1 MVSVAGLVKMFS
13 YSRNPALEI
22 PYMRY
27 PDQGGEVPVILINS
41 FANAFGF
48 LAIIT
53 IANCTLVLL
62 YKAGHYRIVKAWL
75 ITGSALILLVT
86 GYYFLGRLLFLFN
99 APTDHFSCALVTW
112 NVGVGGIVALYFD
125 APCQLQQSYLVY
137 ASVLMAMVLEEAFP
151 NWTSWIF
158 LLLVSLWDVFAVL
171 CFLGPLRVL
180 HETAKKRN
188 EPLFPALVFSTSS
201 AWCYEIASAVE
212 DTERQVD
219 PGPTK
224 WCSEQS
230 EARPVTPGHP
240 FAMQVSAGTECTS
253 PAFVTDHSGP
263 RVQPQYFSQILDG
276 GTAAGDG
283 ALTSTAIISGSP
295 TVRSQSA
302 NQPFI
307 ERATSVGCTGAGEG
321 EPFVSLANMT
331 TWPAVKPA
339 LMAGLPS
346 FAKCADNKWCGDEHG
361 GSPSIGPPSPRY
373 LGRRGYEQFS
383 LTPSCNSEDSF
394 GARSGQ
400 RSPAV
405 PLAQARAKSGAS
417 SPRSPRQRGFEQ
429 RRQFNQENVLER
441 GLKLGLGDFIFYG
454 MLLGKA
460 SRHGT
465 MAALVACYVSVLVG
479 VLLTVMLLFV
489 FRKPL
494 PALPFSVVLG
504 LGSYFASA
512 IFLDPFMEAVDF
524 LAY

>member
-1 MVSVAGLVKMFS
+1 MLKWARADLKRRIGMDRGGRLPNRSRSPDFTALRYQRLGKEITTLIKAVTCCMFSVAGLVKMFS

-201 AWCYEIASAVE
+201 AWCYEIASA
-212 DTERQVD
+212 
-219 PGPTK
+219 
-224 WCSEQS
+224 
-230 EARPVTPGHP
+230 
-240 FAMQVSAGTECTS
+240 
-253 PAFVTDHSGP
+253 
-263 RVQPQYFSQILDG
+263 
-276 GTAAGDG
+276 
-283 ALTSTAIISGSP
+283 
-295 TVRSQSA
+295 
-302 NQPFI
+302 
-307 ERATSVGCTGAGEG
+307 
-321 EPFVSLANMT
+321 
-331 TWPAVKPA
+331 
-339 LMAGLPS
+339 
-346 FAKCADNKWCGDEHG
+346 
-361 GSPSIGPPSPRY
+361 
-373 LGRRGYEQFS
+373 
-383 LTPSCNSEDSF
+383 
-394 GARSGQ
+394 
-400 RSPAV
+400 
-405 PLAQARAKSGAS
+405 
-417 SPRSPRQRGFEQ
+417 
-429 RRQFNQENVLER
+429 ENVLER